1 MRGVCGYEAAATT
14 PTHMQKW
21 YRKDTVWCLKMT
33 VLEERNK
40 RIIILIIASLENIKK
55 ERQSNR

>member
-1 MRGVCGYEAAATT
+1 
-14 PTHMQKW
+14 MQKW